1 VVKLGYSY
9 SVAGNVETGTY
20 ERDFST
26 DEEAL
31 EFQRDLK
38 GKPAA
43 VYYNPNKPSKSTLSE
58 PSIEALLRARPPK
71 TSTDYT
77 LSAPKSSLPALV
89 RHFLWVFIILAFV
102 GLVASVWVD
111 LGAVMGRRVVP
122 EAFSGFFTWG
132 FLWFGSRQC

>member
-1 VVKLGYSY
+1 MIYVWLAFLA
-9 SVAGNVETGTY
+9 AGQL
-20 ERDFST
+20 RP
-26 DEEAL
+26 L
-31 EFQRDLK
+31 WRWIQRNRAESW
-38 GKPAA
+38 PIASAA

-58 PSIEALLRARPPK
+58 PSIEALLQARPPK
-71 TSTDYT
+71 TSTDYN

-89 RHFLWVFIILAFV
+89 RQFLWVFIILAFV